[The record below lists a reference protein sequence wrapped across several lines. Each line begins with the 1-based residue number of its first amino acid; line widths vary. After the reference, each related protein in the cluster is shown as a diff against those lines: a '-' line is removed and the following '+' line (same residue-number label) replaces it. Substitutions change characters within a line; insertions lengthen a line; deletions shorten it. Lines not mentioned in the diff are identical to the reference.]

1 MRSED
6 VENGAERK
14 EDVVPGITSERIFL
28 ILSKIVKSQRR
39 QSRGNFRNESLRESS
54 FQRLYTSAT

>member
-6 VENGAERK
+6 VENGGQRK

-39 QSRGNFRNESLRESS
+39 ESRGNFPNESLRESF
-54 FQRLYTSAT
+54 FQRLFTSAT